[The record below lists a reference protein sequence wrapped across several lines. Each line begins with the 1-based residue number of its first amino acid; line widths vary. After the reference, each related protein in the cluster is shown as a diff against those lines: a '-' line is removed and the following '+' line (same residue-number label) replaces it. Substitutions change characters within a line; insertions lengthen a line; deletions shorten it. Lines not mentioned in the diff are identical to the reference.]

1 MKLVH
6 AYLKHAENKR
16 ISKKQFP
23 CLFPFSV
30 LGFILVCVIPWFT
43 VYSCLLFVSLSNL
56 RPQCTCRNGCFACCC
71 NLVSQSLV
79 FLHTVKA
86 QEAAA
91 VFSWMIS
98 VATKTVPNFCKFKT
112 VPPSPSVHLHVSELL
127 YWNIIKMAIK
137 NWHNLTLV
145 FWTQLQLAMAQHA
158 RLQKESRGTRPVEAP
173 QDCCASKNNLT
184 VLSRIVRFPNAILV
198 WVPLRAFAVT
208 AMQLIF

>member
-1 MKLVH
+1 MLKIKDSVKTNFLV
-6 AYLKHAENKR
+6 YSL
-16 ISKKQFP
+16 IFT
-23 CLFPFSV
+23 FSV
-30 LGFILVCVIPWFT
+30 LGFILVCVIPWFP
-43 VYSCLLFVSLSNL
+43 VYSCLLFLSLSDL

-79 FLHTVKA
+79 FLHKS

-91 VFSWMIS
+91 VFSWIIS
-98 VATKTVPNFCKFKT
+98 VSTKTVPHFCKFQT

-127 YWNIIKMAIK
+127 YWNIIQMVIK
-137 NWHNLTLV
+137 NWHNRTLV

-158 RLQKESRGTRPVEAP
+158 RLQKESRGTRSVEAP

-184 VLSRIVRFPNAILV
+184 VLSSIVRFPNAILV
-198 WVPLRAFAVT
+198 WVPLRAFAIT